1 MTSVFRSATEDGGR
15 ARHPGT
21 TSVTPES
28 EVVSTGSAPR
38 RHGEDDGHDEA
49 QSASRTE
56 RDVLG
61 SKRPDTG
68 GGVDLISV
76 RNHTEDPGDQ
86 QDYADR
92 EQSPDH
98 ESIVSLHVN
107 HQLHSWGLIPH
118 QYCWSSSK

>member
-1 MTSVFRSATEDGGR
+1 M
-15 ARHPGT
+15 
-21 TSVTPES
+21 
-28 EVVSTGSAPR
+28 VSTGSAPR
-38 RHGEDDGHDEA
+38 RHCDDDGRDET

-56 RDVLG
+56 QDVLG

-76 RNHTEDPGDQ
+76 RDHTEDPCDHQG
-86 QDYADR
+86 YADR